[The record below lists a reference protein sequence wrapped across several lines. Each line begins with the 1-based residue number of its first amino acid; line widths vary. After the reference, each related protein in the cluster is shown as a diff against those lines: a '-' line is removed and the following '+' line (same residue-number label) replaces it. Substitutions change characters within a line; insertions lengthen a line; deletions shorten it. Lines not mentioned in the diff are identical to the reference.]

1 MPIIRAVN
9 GIIETYPSDPVSPRP
24 PATRVP
30 PAGREDRSKNQE
42 RQTADHAA
50 RLAQQAYEQQAHQA
64 TEPKP
69 ALLAQD
75 LMTSPV
81 TWLPSSS
88 MLLEAWTVMTRKGIH
103 HLPVT
108 SIHGT

>member
-30 PAGREDRSKNQE
+30 SAGREDHSKGQE

-50 RLAQQAYEQQAHQA
+50 RLAQQAYQQQTHQA
-64 TEPKP
+64 TEPAEVVAFA
-69 ALLAQD
+69 ALL
-75 LMTSPV
+75 L
-81 TWLPSSS
+81 
-88 MLLEAWTVMTRKGIH
+88 
-103 HLPVT
+103 
-108 SIHGT
+108 GTHAGDGR